1 VFYVPLNLNTWSGI
15 PYGFNP
21 GFVLNNQALSPFD
34 WDNGYPGKAVDI
46 GKNPNFTRWGMTSID
61 PHSLELGNVQEW
73 SVGVQHEIGTD
84 LTLELNFIQNH
95 GYHLESGYVAANQP
109 KLSDYTAL
117 VQAGQQWSWVTKPGF
132 SGFGWASVAP
142 FPNVAMT
149 FGPLF
154 YVGSPDGNSDYRA
167 LEFTVRKR
175 SRHGLSALASY
186 AYSSS
191 HGDTDTSFEDL
202 YSTGPIQDVYDLD
215 QDRHTISSFDET
227 HIVKGFVLYDLP
239 FGRGKA
245 LLSNAGSA
253 LDALAGGWTLS
264 GGFHYNTGVPIRI
277 TSTNYY
283 PGINN
288 VYPDIVPGCDLSA
301 HYNGQVGGSY
311 FNPSCLVNP
320 PFGEFGNA
328 PSYLAQLRS
337 PSFASEDFGI
347 SKTFR
352 FANERYGLSL
362 RFEMFNVFNRHGFAG
377 PNTQIGTSDFGK
389 VLPQDLN
396 GLPGPRVGQ
405 FGARFTF

>member
-1 VFYVPLNLNTWSGI
+1 
-15 PYGFNP
+15 
-21 GFVLNNQALSPFD
+21 
-34 WDNGYPGKAVDI
+34 
-46 GKNPNFTRWGMTSID
+46 M
-61 PHSLELGNVQEW
+61 GNVQEW

-84 LTLELNFIQNH
+84 WTLELNFIQNH
-95 GYHLESGYVAANQP
+95 GHHLESGYVASNQP

-117 VQAGQQWSWVTKPGF
+117 VKAGQQWSWVTKPGF

-175 SRHGLSALASY
+175 AKHGLSALASY
-186 AYSSS
+186 VYSSS

-215 QDRHTISSFDET
+215 HDRHTISSFDET

-245 LLSNAGSA
+245 LFSNASPA
-253 LDALAGGWTLS
+253 LDALADGWTLS
-264 GGFHYNTGVPIRI
+264 GGFHYNTGMPIRI

-288 VYPDIVPGCDLSA
+288 VYPDIVPGCDISA
-301 HYNGQVGGSY
+301 HYSGQVGGSY
-311 FNPSCLVNP
+311 FNPTCLVNP
-320 PFGEFGNA
+320 PFGEFGDA

-337 PSFASEDFGI
+337 PSFASEDFGV
-347 SKTFR
+347 SKAFR